1 MEDSFFIGA
10 YWGPRSVPLIE
21 IVTNTIKTLK
31 KLGELDEQF
40 LDWYELG
47 MRRKQALTNKVIQ
60 DTEGIT
66 KLYSK
71 SLGEFETKSDSLTD
85 NGFVLGLW
93 TGHREEESSRIT
105 FTVGLNSK
113 RVSNCCVLKLP
124 FEGKAKDRL
133 VTLTKARSIV
143 ELLVDI
149 WDPDFAI
156 FTSHNLVS
164 KLSGSVDIGWITYRK
179 VIKKGRLKNERI
191 INEKYKNGNLF
202 ILDSMNFDAARD
214 GNELRSQPH

>member
-31 KLGELDEQF
+31 KLAECDEQF

-47 MRRKQALTNKVIQ
+47 MSRKQALKHKVIQ
-60 DTEGIT
+60 DIESIT
-66 KLYSK
+66 KLYFK
-71 SLGEFETKSDSLTD
+71 SLREFETNANSLTD
-85 NGFVLGLW
+85 NGFVMGFW

-113 RVSNCCVLKLP
+113 RVSNSCVLKLP

-149 WDPDFAI
+149 WDPDYAI
-156 FTSHNLVS
+156 FTSHNLVN
-164 KLSGSVDIGWITYRK
+164 KLSGITDIGWITYRK

-191 INEKYKNGNLF
+191 INKKYKNGNLF
-202 ILDSMNFDAARD
+202 ILDSMNFGCA
-214 GNELRSQPH
+214 